1 MGKNNDEDIPCV
13 IPVGRAARADLIPRL
28 LAVNFCCMQLSATSN
43 KTLTLI
49 MEGPDYKGHGDDRK
63 LSIIPPFYNKGG
75 KKGHL
80 EVCKDSPG
88 VDSF

>member
-28 LAVNFCCMQLSATSN
+28 LALNFCRMRFSATSN
-43 KTLTLI
+43 KTLALI
-49 MEGPDYKGHGDDRK
+49 MEGPDYKGHGDDRQ

-75 KKGHL
+75 KKVIWKYVKGHR
-80 EVCKDSPG
+80 E
-88 VDSF
+88 